1 MFCRRRKVFLGR
13 AQERKELVRVLLL
26 LLLLLLLLRH
36 SNQVLSILHEV
47 QRETRHQ
54 LLEGVLQEP

>member
-26 LLLLLLLLRH
+26 LLLLLLLRH
-36 SNQVLSILHEV
+36 SSQVLSILHEV
-47 QRETRHQ
+47 QRETRLQ